1 MVDKSVKYYEGSL
14 NPLPEWTKND
24 GTKTVFKS
32 IRITE
37 EENQNWKPETI
48 HEFLSGENK
57 SNDSI
62 RINKLKQVLRVYDL
76 LFRENMNVIMENDKM
91 SQFILDHDDFNL
103 IGEVL

>member
-1 MVDKSVKYYEGSL
+1 MSDKYYDEVNQYPNSTYPKNNG
-14 NPLPEWTKND
+14 EITKI
-24 GTKTVFKS
+24 KT
-32 IRITE
+32 IRLTQE
-37 EENQNWKPETI
+37 EEANWDSKAI
-48 HEFLSGENK
+48 HEFLSGEIQ

-62 RINKLKQVLRVYDL
+62 KINKLKQVLRVYDL

>member
-62 RINKLKQVLRVYDL
+62 KISTLKHYLKGLY
-76 LFRENMNVIMENDKM
+76 EIMNNNMNPNKQLEPSEMELLLNIEEVIDYE
-91 SQFILDHDDFNL
+91 
-103 IGEVL
+103 

>member
-1 MVDKSVKYYEGSL
+1 MSNKYY
-14 NPLPEWTKND
+14 D
-24 GTKTVFKS
+24 
-32 IRITE
+32 
-37 EENQNWKPETI
+37 EENQYPNATYPKNNGEITKIKTIRLTQEEEANWDSKAI

-91 SQFILDHDDFNL
+91 SQFILDNDDFNL

>member
-1 MVDKSVKYYEGSL
+1 MSSEKYYDDEFHPNAIYPKNNG
-14 NPLPEWTKND
+14 EITKI
-24 GTKTVFKS
+24 KT
-32 IRITE
+32 IRISQE
-37 EENQNWKPETI
+37 EEANWDSKAI

>member
-1 MVDKSVKYYEGSL
+1 MSDKYYDEVNQYPNSTYPKNNG
-14 NPLPEWTKND
+14 EITKI
-24 GTKTVFKS
+24 KT
-32 IRITE
+32 IRLTQE
-37 EENQNWKPETI
+37 EEANWDSKAI

-91 SQFILDHDDFNL
+91 SQFILDNDDFNL